1 MTANNTAD
9 IKKAMMILYHTQI
22 LFQKKHEN
30 KKRPGNASIAAAI
43 ELIIGED
50 FTPMVNSNR
59 FSLEKK
65 NDMKD
70 EIRNYYEEAL
80 TAYND
85 MYQATDKESSVNDTQ
100 QQGDSVAPK
109 KRGPKKNN
117 SKKSEETDESVKD
130 APKKRGPKKK
140 VQNDVQE
147 ESTTED
153 APKKRGPKKKVQND
167 VQEEST
173 TEDAPKKRDS
183 KKRDVVK
190 KPVEINDS
198 ESDEEPTPKDINS
211 DSDSDEEN
219 GPNLPSGY
227 DIGDNTQEYSYDSD

>member
-100 QQGDSVAPK
+100 QQAAEAAPK
-109 KRGPKKNN
+109 KRGPKKND
-117 SKKSEETDESVKD
+117 SKKSEDTDESVKD

-147 ESTTED
+147 E
-153 APKKRGPKKKVQND
+153 P
-167 VQEEST
+167 T
-173 TEDAPKKRDS
+173 TEDAPKKRDP

-227 DIGDNTQEYSYDSD
+227 DIGDDTQEYSYDSD